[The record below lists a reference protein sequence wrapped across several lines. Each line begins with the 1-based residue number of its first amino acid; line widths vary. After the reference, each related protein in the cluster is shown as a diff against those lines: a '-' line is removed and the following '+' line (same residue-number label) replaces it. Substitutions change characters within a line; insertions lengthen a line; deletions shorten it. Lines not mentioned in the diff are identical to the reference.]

1 MKEYRM
7 KITTRVFLLL
17 VVFTFLFSMLD
28 ESHFNS
34 LYPHKKGYLEH
45 VVERFYFTIVTIST
59 IGYGDVTPKTVVA
72 RLLTIA
78 LILCMIFSIL
88 Y

>member
-1 MKEYRM
+1 M
-7 KITTRVFLLL
+7 KIIPRVFILL
-17 VVFTFLFSMLD
+17 VVFTLLFCMLD
-28 ESHFNS
+28 ESHFNC
-34 LYPHKKGYLEH
+34 LYPPKKDYLEY

-59 IGYGDVTPKTVVA
+59 IGYGDITPKTVVA

-78 LILCMIFSIL
+78 LILCMIVSIL